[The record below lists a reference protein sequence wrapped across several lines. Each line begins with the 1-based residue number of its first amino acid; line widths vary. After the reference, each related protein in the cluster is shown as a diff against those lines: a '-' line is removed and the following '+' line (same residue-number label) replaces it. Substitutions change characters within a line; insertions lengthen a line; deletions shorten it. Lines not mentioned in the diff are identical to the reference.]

1 MDAFKIKKI
10 KNERYEY
17 FILSVSY
24 INPFN
29 ELEKIEKKLKGKNY
43 KGYAIFD
50 LYLSH
55 ANDAYRFAEGYFNG
69 EHFEKAEFKW
79 LSDVNKN
86 IKEISNE
93 FFYINP
99 KYIDNS
105 LLSSVD
111 KIYLKEKISI

>member
-1 MDAFKIKKI
+1 MDAFKIRKI

-17 FILSVSY
+17 IILSISY

-29 ELEKIEKKLKGKNY
+29 ELKKIEKKLKAKNY
-43 KGYAIFD
+43 KGYVIFD

-55 ANDAYRFAEGYFNG
+55 ANDDYRFAEGFFNG
-69 EHFEKAEFKW
+69 ECFEKSKFKW
-79 LSDVNKN
+79 LSEINKS
-86 IKEISNE
+86 IKKISNE
-93 FFYINP
+93 FFYINH

-111 KIYLKEKISI
+111 KMYLKEKISI